1 MTILLAQA
9 VSSAFLIDP
18 VKPVLLL
25 VPALVGAA
33 LTSRLTKDI
42 RFCGLPSEK
51 WHATMIGGTLLGLA
65 LGLLVP
71 IFWIGWPL
79 QIAATAAPFLLYW
92 PKRNNAVPEKLRFVI
107 GGEKVKAFFKSR
119 RKTQAFAGSKLSFKD
134 SAKKER
140 AVPGK
145 NDPGLAVHQ
154 ATEKLLV
161 PAIERGASRMDM
173 VVKPDGV
180 AAVITV
186 DGVRSK
192 IEAPTTEVA
201 MQVIDNL
208 KDLCG
213 LDLKERRRRQ
223 NGSCWVN
230 TTDATQTMSLMVA
243 GSSSAQQV
251 RVDFDLNKR
260 MGKPVQ
266 DLGLLPAQMKLV
278 ESIVSNDEPGGV
290 VLVAAAA
297 GQGLTTTSLAMLAR
311 HDAFTAAVKALEKN
325 SMHRLEG
332 VDHQLWNPSGGV
344 EFHTQLQSIVRRG
357 PDVVFVDDVTD
368 PGTGKVIA
376 SPTSSDTRFYVA
388 LPVDGVGPAI
398 TEWFRAVG
406 DVKMA
411 AAPLRAV
418 VAVRMIR
425 KLCIACRVPFQ
436 PSPEQAKRL
445 AIPAGKAVELFRAG
459 GKVQIK
465 SKVEDCP
472 LCKGTGFSGQIGV
485 FEVVILDA
493 EAREHLAKGD
503 LKSAYNASRLKFKAP
518 GMQEAALM
526 RVREGVTSLEEVVRV
541 FTPPAAKPAAAGAK
555 PTAKP
560 ATPPAAGGTPPKPKA

>member
-51 WHATMIGGTLLGLA
+51 WHAMMIGGTLLGLA

-79 QIAATAAPFLLYW
+79 QIAATAAPFLMYW

-107 GGEKVKAFFKSR
+107 GGDKVKAFFKSR

-134 SAKKER
+134 STKKER

-192 IEAPTTEVA
+192 IEGPTTEVA

-230 TTDATQTMSLMVA
+230 TADATQTMSLMVA

-251 RVDFDLNKR
+251 RVDFDLSKR

-325 SMHRLEG
+325 SMHRIEG

-376 SPTSSDTRFYVA
+376 SPTASDTRFYVA

>member
-1 MTILLAQA
+1 
-9 VSSAFLIDP
+9 
-18 VKPVLLL
+18 
-25 VPALVGAA
+25 
-33 LTSRLTKDI
+33 
-42 RFCGLPSEK
+42 
-51 WHATMIGGTLLGLA
+51 
-65 LGLLVP
+65 
-71 IFWIGWPL
+71 
-79 QIAATAAPFLLYW
+79 
-92 PKRNNAVPEKLRFVI
+92 
-107 GGEKVKAFFKSR
+107 
-119 RKTQAFAGSKLSFKD
+119 
-134 SAKKER
+134 
-140 AVPGK
+140 
-145 NDPGLAVHQ
+145 
-154 ATEKLLV
+154 
-161 PAIERGASRMDM
+161 
-173 VVKPDGV
+173 
-180 AAVITV
+180 
-186 DGVRSK
+186 
-192 IEAPTTEVA
+192 
-201 MQVIDNL
+201 
-208 KDLCG
+208 
-213 LDLKERRRRQ
+213 
-223 NGSCWVN
+223 
-230 TTDATQTMSLMVA
+230 
-243 GSSSAQQV
+243 
-251 RVDFDLNKR
+251 
-260 MGKPVQ
+260 
-266 DLGLLPAQMKLV
+266 
-278 ESIVSNDEPGGV
+278 
-290 VLVAAAA
+290 
-297 GQGLTTTSLAMLAR
+297 
-311 HDAFTAAVKALEKN
+311 
-325 SMHRLEG
+325 

>member
-1 MTILLAQA
+1 
-9 VSSAFLIDP
+9 
-18 VKPVLLL
+18 
-25 VPALVGAA
+25 
-33 LTSRLTKDI
+33 
-42 RFCGLPSEK
+42 
-51 WHATMIGGTLLGLA
+51 MIGGD
-65 LGLLVP
+65 
-71 IFWIGWPL
+71 
-79 QIAATAAPFLLYW
+79 
-92 PKRNNAVPEKLRFVI
+92 
-107 GGEKVKAFFKSR
+107 KVKAFFKSR

-230 TTDATQTMSLMVA
+230 TADATQTMSLMVA

-251 RVDFDLNKR
+251 RVDFDLSKR

-297 GQGLTTTSLAMLAR
+297 GQGLTTTSLANVTVTTQAS
-311 HDAFTAAVKALEKN
+311 VY
-325 SMHRLEG
+325 SMHRIEG

-376 SPTSSDTRFYVA
+376 SPTASDTRFYVA

-425 KLCIACRVPFQ
+425 KLCLACRVPFQ

-445 AIPAGKAVELFRAG
+445 AIPAGKTVELFRAG

-541 FTPPAAKPAAAGAK
+541 FTPPAAKAAAAGAK

>member
-1 MTILLAQA
+1 
-9 VSSAFLIDP
+9 
-18 VKPVLLL
+18 
-25 VPALVGAA
+25 
-33 LTSRLTKDI
+33 
-42 RFCGLPSEK
+42 
-51 WHATMIGGTLLGLA
+51 
-65 LGLLVP
+65 
-71 IFWIGWPL
+71 
-79 QIAATAAPFLLYW
+79 
-92 PKRNNAVPEKLRFVI
+92 
-107 GGEKVKAFFKSR
+107 
-119 RKTQAFAGSKLSFKD
+119 
-134 SAKKER
+134 
-140 AVPGK
+140 
-145 NDPGLAVHQ
+145 
-154 ATEKLLV
+154 
-161 PAIERGASRMDM
+161 
-173 VVKPDGV
+173 
-180 AAVITV
+180 
-186 DGVRSK
+186 
-192 IEAPTTEVA
+192 
-201 MQVIDNL
+201 
-208 KDLCG
+208 
-213 LDLKERRRRQ
+213 
-223 NGSCWVN
+223 VN
-230 TTDATQTMSLMVA
+230 TADATHTMSLMVA